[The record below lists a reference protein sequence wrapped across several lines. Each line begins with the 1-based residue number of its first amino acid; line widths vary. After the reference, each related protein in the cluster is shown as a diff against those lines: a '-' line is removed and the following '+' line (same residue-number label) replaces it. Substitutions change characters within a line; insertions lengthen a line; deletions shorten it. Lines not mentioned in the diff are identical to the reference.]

1 MKEITKEALLEAL
14 KLRDTGERPAF
25 RECEFKDMDL
35 SGADLHNMDFTLS
48 SFQNVNLEY
57 VNLKNSSVEKC
68 IGLTG
73 IPAWCGF
80 SECEYEDSSIS

>member
-14 KLRDTGERPAF
+14 KLRDTGEHPVF

-57 VNLKNSSVEKC
+57 VNLKNSSVENALFDGNSC
-68 IGLTG
+68 MVRIFRMR
-73 IPAWCGF
+73 I
-80 SECEYEDSSIS
+80 